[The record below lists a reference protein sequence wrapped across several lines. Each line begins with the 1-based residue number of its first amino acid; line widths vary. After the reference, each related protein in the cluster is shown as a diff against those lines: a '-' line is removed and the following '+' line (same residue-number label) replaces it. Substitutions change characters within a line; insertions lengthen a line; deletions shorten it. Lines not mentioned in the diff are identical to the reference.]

1 MKKIISVICILATVF
16 SLMAGMGV
24 NSNALTDVWEKEPNS
39 EEVQANTFKFGQ
51 IMNANLT
58 DIFDYDFFKVTIDT
72 DVKFRLKFDH
82 EYPYNINYD
91 YWEVDIDRYNPST
104 GRYENCTGMTVGD
117 FESTRRTE
125 VITARAGEKFMISV
139 WENNGASPLD
149 YMMTLEPV
157 ISKPT
162 GLKCTA
168 RTTSAEKVAWNK
180 VSGVTGYQVQ
190 CSDGGTKW
198 AQTKTGS
205 GTSATFNGLTA
216 GGKYKFRVRAYKDIE
231 GTRYYSAWSPTL
243 NSCAKPATVTLK
255 GVSSPKHTQIKTI
268 WAKAGGVVT
277 GYQIVYSRNKAFTNI
292 AARKNVTGK
301 STVTYTGKNFT
312 KGRTY
317 YIAVRAYTVFAGQ
330 VYYGKYSAIKAVKCK

>member
-1 MKKIISVICILATVF
+1 MKKVVSLLLVFAIVF

-24 NSNALTDVWEKEPNS
+24 TSNALTDVWEKEPNS
-39 EEVQANTFKFGQ
+39 EEVQANAFKFGQ

-58 DIFDYDFFKVTIDT
+58 DIFDYDFFKITIDT

-168 RTTSAEKVAWNK
+168 RSTSAQKVTWNK

-190 CSDGGTKW
+190 CSDGGSKW
-198 AQTKTGS
+198 AQTKTGT
-205 GTSATFNGLTA
+205 GNCATFKGLTA
-216 GGKYKFRVRAYKDIE
+216 GGKYKFRVRTYKDID
-231 GTRYYSAWSPTL
+231 GTRYYSGWSSTL
-243 NSCAKPATVTLK
+243 CSCAKPATVTLK
-255 GVSSPKHTQIKTI
+255 SVSSPKKTQVKTT
-268 WAKAGGVVT
+268 WAKAGGVVS
-277 GYQIVYSRNKAFTNI
+277 GYQIHYGKNASFTSL
-292 AARKNVTGK
+292 AAKKIVSGK
-301 STVTYTGKNFT
+301 STTSYTGKNFT

-317 YIAVRAYTVFAGQ
+317 YVKVRTYTVFNG
-330 VYYGKYSAIKAVKCK
+330 VTYYGAWSATKKVKSK

>member
-1 MKKIISVICILATVF
+1 
-16 SLMAGMGV
+16 MA
-24 NSNALTDVWEKEPNS
+24 
-39 EEVQANTFKFGQ
+39 
-51 IMNANLT
+51 
-58 DIFDYDFFKVTIDT
+58 
-72 DVKFRLKFDH
+72 
-82 EYPYNINYD
+82 
-91 YWEVDIDRYNPST
+91 
-104 GRYENCTGMTVGD
+104 
-117 FESTRRTE
+117 
-125 VITARAGEKFMISV
+125 
-139 WENNGASPLD
+139 
-149 YMMTLEPV
+149 
-157 ISKPT
+157 
-162 GLKCTA
+162 
-168 RTTSAEKVAWNK
+168 
-180 VSGVTGYQVQ
+180 GVTGYQVQ

-198 AQTKTGS
+198 AQNKVTS
-205 GTSATFNGLTA
+205 GNSAVFSGLTA
-216 GGKYKFRVRAYKDIE
+216 GGKYKFRVRAYKRIN
-231 GTRYYSAWSPTL
+231 GVNYFSVWSPTL